1 MAKPVEELTAIELL
15 EDLADVLRY
24 PQWFDTNEGEQYAEA
39 VRPRLLQMAKELGQL
54 NALVGFS
61 RPS

>member
-54 NALVGFS
+54 NALVGSS